1 MKQSNTLK
9 RLTLTLACIGALL
22 LTGCRTAEVTTSLT
36 NQYPGSDMDSQ
47 MNFWHSLNDKKLISN
62 DEALH
67 GAILFYCSEDHAKSY
82 DERVYRFKQ
91 DKFLA
96 ANFDGLENEAITRG
110 QLASILARMLK
121 IKGGVMMQ
129 LFGPQ
134 PRYALKEMV
143 ALRIFPESSAQQV
156 LNGAQFIEIMG
167 RAEDYQL
174 NADRKASAE
183 KLNAAKESD
192 DQNKQSDTTSTTP
205 AEPEKTTE

>member
-1 MKQSNTLK
+1 
-9 RLTLTLACIGALL
+9 
-22 LTGCRTAEVTTSLT
+22 
-36 NQYPGSDMDSQ
+36 
-47 MNFWHSLNDKKLISN
+47 
-62 DEALH
+62 
-67 GAILFYCSEDHAKSY
+67 
-82 DERVYRFKQ
+82 
-91 DKFLA
+91 
-96 ANFDGLENEAITRG
+96 
-110 QLASILARMLK
+110 
-121 IKGGVMMQ
+121 
-129 LFGPQ
+129 
-134 PRYALKEMV
+134 V